1 MGAAALTM
9 TTTTPNLKDQATG
22 LRQLFSAS
30 TLPVHLLT
38 CPSRASLTIP
48 LSQRLSYELADRGHM
63 VAWIDEID
71 LVEREDWPLPSH
83 LRFDLGQALDGH
95 VDMSAAM
102 HAIKPQLLYG
112 LSCKTRRLGSVER
125 TLQDRLLASGVRFET
140 VIIAAH
146 PAVQP
151 AQYAQMVHHT
161 VISGTDDQSLRNT
174 FQWMLKI
181 EALHAPRSWSVVL
194 SGSEKRTQTAFRW
207 LEDASAAH
215 LSQPVKL
222 LGSVPL
228 KTLTAPLAH
237 TWSGQLEL
245 MEVML
250 QHLVAY

>member
-161 VISGTDDQSLRNT
+161 VISRGVWCSAEVRNAIKQPLDGWKT
-174 FQWMLKI
+174 PQPPI
-181 EALHAPRSWSVVL
+181 YHNPL
-194 SGSEKRTQTAFRW
+194 SY
-207 LEDASAAH
+207 SAVF
-215 LSQPVKL
+215 LSR
-222 LGSVPL
+222 
-228 KTLTAPLAH
+228 H
-237 TWSGQLEL
+237 
-245 MEVML
+245 
-250 QHLVAY
+250 